1 MADKTFSM
9 KDTVKALG
17 QRTTG
22 MMFTYGFASGLPY
35 ALAIGTLNAWLGEVG
50 IDLTTIGVLSWIGLA
65 YAFKFLWS
73 PAVDRVR
80 LPLLWRI
87 GQRRSWIVFGQ
98 LLIAVCLAVIA
109 ATDPKTNLGLFAL
122 AAVVMAFASATQ
134 DMAVDAWRIESA
146 DAQTPLDLLSA
157 VYQFGYRIASL
168 LGGAGALMLADRM
181 AWGSVYGV
189 MAGCMILALIGGLRA
204 PEPPEP
210 AGRPLAEALRNAGEL
225 QPRVRH
231 MALGAVLIGWG
242 WAIWVLGSFMTAV
255 MTADPDAAVKPD
267 AKAFTQKMAPW
278 IVFATVVWPA
288 IISAI
293 LNRLKLQADNIARVS
308 LPPATGLS
316 AVGDRLYSAI
326 VLPQAELIGRL
337 GWAAILATCVIVTYR
352 LTDLIWGPFAFPFY
366 LGELKYSKDEVAIA
380 SKIIG
385 VVMTIVGISLGAY
398 ALLKIGRMA
407 TLTAGAVFAAITNLL
422 YVDLATGGH
431 SLDAFLGFTGLHTVL
446 GWVGLDDRMGRLV
459 LAISVENIA
468 VGFASTAS
476 VVYISSITSKAFSTV
491 QYALLA
497 SLTFLVGSLG
507 RGALGQAIEEQGYA
521 YVFYVAT
528 ALGGV
533 GVFFCICEWIRQAG
547 VDRRAARVA
556 EGQQDAVIAAK

>member
-1 MADKTFSM
+1 
-9 KDTVKALG
+9 
-17 QRTTG
+17 
-22 MMFTYGFASGLPY
+22 
-35 ALAIGTLNAWLGEVG
+35 
-50 IDLTTIGVLSWIGLA
+50 
-65 YAFKFLWS
+65 
-73 PAVDRVR
+73 
-80 LPLLWRI
+80 
-87 GQRRSWIVFGQ
+87 
-98 LLIAVCLAVIA
+98 
-109 ATDPKTNLGLFAL
+109 
-122 AAVVMAFASATQ
+122 
-134 DMAVDAWRIESA
+134 
-146 DAQTPLDLLSA
+146 
-157 VYQFGYRIASL
+157 
-168 LGGAGALMLADRM
+168 
-181 AWGSVYGV
+181 
-189 MAGCMILALIGGLRA
+189 
-204 PEPPEP
+204 
-210 AGRPLAEALRNAGEL
+210 
-225 QPRVRH
+225 
-231 MALGAVLIGWG
+231 
-242 WAIWVLGSFMTAV
+242 
-255 MTADPDAAVKPD
+255 
-267 AKAFTQKMAPW
+267 
-278 IVFATVVWPA
+278 
-288 IISAI
+288 
-293 LNRLKLQADNIARVS
+293 LQADNIARVS